1 MLRRRPAP
9 EYHCDELVLSLD
21 LFENPPNER
30 RWLMSHPIADGDAG
44 WRLMLRRRPSGARN
58 EGVSPVANTG
68 VADCA
73 ALMPLQVKSGH
84 TRALGTTMPL
94 ADREV
99 RVVDPKLASPP
110 YNRYLNQRSCR
121 RQNTREHTLGAI
133 VLTPR
138 CEFAMEF

>member
-1 MLRRRPAP
+1 
-9 EYHCDELVLSLD
+9 LVLSLD

-58 EGVSPVANTG
+58 EGVSPVADAV
-68 VADCA
+68 VADWA
-73 ALMPLQVKSGH
+73 ALMPLQQPALVDLVKAGH

-99 RVVDPKLASPP
+99 RAVDPKLAAPP
-110 YNRYLNQRSCR
+110 YNRYLNHRSCR
-121 RQNTREHTLGAI
+121 HQNTLEHPLGAI